1 MRDFLDKTLLLE
13 EIHNGSEKAFKYL
26 FSTYYPRLRN
36 FASHF
41 ISDTD
46 AVDDIIQDAFMQ
58 LWKRHNTIEPI
69 SLQSLIFTMVRNGC
83 LNYLKHQAI
92 EHDYQTYTENRIAG
106 NEQLYYSDMLENP
119 DQELMMKELQEHI
132 NSILEKLPERSR
144 EVFLLSRHEGL
155 KNREIAEK
163 LNISIKVVERHI
175 SKALNLFRSS
185 LSAEMALY
193 ADLILFITLAE

>member
-41 ISDTD
+41 ISDSD
-46 AVDDIIQDAFMQ
+46 AVEDIIQDAFLQ
-58 LWKRHNTIEPI
+58 LWKHHETIEPI
-69 SLQSLIFTMVRNGC
+69 SIQSLIFTMVRNGC

-92 EHDYQTYTENRIAG
+92 EQDYQAYTENRFAG
-106 NEQLYYSDMLENP
+106 NEQLYYSDMLDNP
-119 DQELMMKELQEHI
+119 DQQLMMKELQEQI
-132 NSILEKLPERSR
+132 DIILDSIPERSR
-144 EVFLLSRHEGL
+144 EIFLMSRNDGF
-155 KNREIAEK
+155 KNREIAEQ

-175 SKALNLFRSS
+175 GRALKALREVASPIPHQKGRANQ
-185 LSAEMALY
+185 
-193 ADLILFITLAE
+193 

>member
-1 MRDFLDKTLLLE
+1 
-13 EIHNGSEKAFKYL
+13 
-26 FSTYYPRLRN
+26 
-36 FASHF
+36 
-41 ISDTD
+41 
-46 AVDDIIQDAFMQ
+46 
-58 LWKRHNTIEPI
+58 
-69 SLQSLIFTMVRNGC
+69 
-83 LNYLKHQAI
+83 
-92 EHDYQTYTENRIAG
+92 
-106 NEQLYYSDMLENP
+106 MLENP

-132 NSILEKLPERSR
+132 NSILAKLPERSR
-144 EVFLLSRHEGL
+144 EVFLLSRHDGL

>member
-1 MRDFLDKTLLLE
+1 M
-13 EIHNGSEKAFKYL
+13 
-26 FSTYYPRLRN
+26 
-36 FASHF
+36 
-41 ISDTD
+41 
-46 AVDDIIQDAFMQ
+46 
-58 LWKRHNTIEPI
+58 
-69 SLQSLIFTMVRNGC
+69 
-83 LNYLKHQAI
+83 NYLKHQAI